1 MNIMNIG
8 GMGVIPVLVIVGA
21 IGYFYMKRRGQS

>member
-8 GMGVIPVLVIVGA
+8 GMGFIPVLVIVGA
-21 IGYFYMKRRGQS
+21 IGYFYMKRSGQS